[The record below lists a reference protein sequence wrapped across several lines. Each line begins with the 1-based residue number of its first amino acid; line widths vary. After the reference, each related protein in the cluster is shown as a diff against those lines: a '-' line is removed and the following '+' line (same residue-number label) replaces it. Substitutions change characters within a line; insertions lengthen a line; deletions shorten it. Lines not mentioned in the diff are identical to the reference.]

1 MLLYGS
7 MIALTAGGLVLG
19 CIGGVLLVS
28 NTGISELHPLVKLL
42 TTLFSTVA
50 GFSLGIFFS
59 LFVSPFILRFA
70 FFAKPVGNWKNVI
83 VYQAADEDL
92 PGRLPNVFVAGF
104 SFGVGPFAPA
114 IFVAEG
120 AAATLSKGALEAVFA
135 HEMSHL
141 ACQHLG
147 KRVFSAVLTFLLASI
162 LTAATFLG
170 MHWSGYAEMGGVFSL
185 IAGIIPA
192 LLTWMTMRQMMWDQE
207 LEADDCAIQI
217 YHAEPASLLEA
228 MTTLQA
234 IMGLREVGTSIHPL
248 VALRMERLRDR
259 VDAQEKSLAH
269 VEPIAA

>member
-19 CIGGVLLVS
+19 CIAGILLTS
-28 NTGISELHPLVKLL
+28 RTGISEMHPLIKLFA
-42 TTLFSTVA
+42 TLFSTVA
-50 GFSLGIFFS
+50 GFSFGIFTS

-70 FFAKPVGNWKNVI
+70 FFAKAVGEWKGVT
-83 VYQAADEDL
+83 VYRAADEDL

-104 SFGVGPFAPA
+104 SFGVGPFAPS

-120 AAATLSKGALEAVFA
+120 AAASLSTGALEAVFA

-141 ACQHLG
+141 SCQHLG
-147 KRVFSAVLTFLLASI
+147 KRVLRAITTFLFASV

-170 MHWSGYAEMGGVFSL
+170 IHWSGYAEIGGVFSL

-207 LEADDCAIQI
+207 LEADDCAIQTFQ
-217 YHAEPASLLEA
+217 AEPASLLEA
-228 MTTLQA
+228 MNTLQA
-234 IMGLREVGTSIHPL
+234 IMGLREGTSVHPL
-248 VALRMERLRDR
+248 VALRMQRLRNR
-259 VDAQEKSLAH
+259 LNLEAKIETAPNSLA
-269 VEPIAA
+269 A